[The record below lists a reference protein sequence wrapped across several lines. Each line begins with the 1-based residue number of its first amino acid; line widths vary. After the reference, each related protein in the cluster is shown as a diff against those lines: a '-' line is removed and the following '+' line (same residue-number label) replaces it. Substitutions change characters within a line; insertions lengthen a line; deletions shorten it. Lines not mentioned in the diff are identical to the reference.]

1 MNVLSKVYTAP
12 LQRPRGSTD
21 EEEEVRATTEA
32 TETQTQ
38 TEPGPSRR
46 TPITPAEKSVLTFT
60 SRDSLMRR
68 PASQGPVMRDKRVYF
83 YPIPPKPVN
92 ESPYANQWDKKFEN
106 SVRDK
111 KDDQMR
117 PLAVLSTC
125 RVQPL
130 ENMIGLKP
138 KKDES
143 RSSKKGSHGR
153 GRGVSHRI

>member
-68 PASQGPVMRDKRVYF
+68 PACMFTLFLVSVGEN
-83 YPIPPKPVN
+83 PIQTV
-92 ESPYANQWDKKFEN
+92 SSA
-106 SVRDK
+106 
-111 KDDQMR
+111 R
-117 PLAVLSTC
+117 PSNA
-125 RVQPL
+125 R
-130 ENMIGLKP
+130 
-138 KKDES
+138 
-143 RSSKKGSHGR
+143 
-153 GRGVSHRI
+153 